1 MKAQY
6 LNRYNEETKQTE
18 QFYPITHADAVIDL
32 NQNDLMDTEP
42 VGSVEEDDKA
52 TVLPVIEDRFT
63 ALEQRVTNV
72 ENELGEAIVNLSSI

>member
-1 MKAQY
+1 MKAKW
-6 LNRYNEETKQTE
+6 LNRYDEETKQTE
-18 QFYPITHADAVIDL
+18 QFYPITHVDAVIDL

-42 VGSVEEDDKA
+42 VGSVEEDEA

-72 ENELGEAIVNLSSI
+72 ENELGGAIVRLSSI